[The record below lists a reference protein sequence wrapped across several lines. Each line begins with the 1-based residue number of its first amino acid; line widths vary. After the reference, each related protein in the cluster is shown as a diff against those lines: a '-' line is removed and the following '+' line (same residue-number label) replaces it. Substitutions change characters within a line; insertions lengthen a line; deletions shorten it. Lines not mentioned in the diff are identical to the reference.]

1 MPLQHFAISLSF
13 VLQKLGEIRQFSRDE
28 RAQSKVSPIASRER
42 EKRKRRKKEQEPGHA
57 I

>member
-1 MPLQHFAISLSF
+1 MPLQLFAISLSF

-28 RAQSKVSPIASRER
+28 RAQSKVSPIASQER